1 MSHELAISHFIDA
14 PVSLV
19 WRAWSEHLEEWWC
32 PLPWRT
38 ELHALELHAGGRFA
52 TTMMGPDGERHSG
65 ESVILEATPE
75 QRVVFTNALLPG
87 WRPQAGAPFAMV
99 GLFEFTP
106 ESSGTRYRA
115 AARHWTAD
123 DCEKHR
129 AMGFE
134 AGWLAVA
141 AQLEAVARRLA
152 DAPHPV

>member
-1 MSHELAISHFIDA
+1 
-14 PVSLV
+14 
-19 WRAWSEHLEEWWC
+19 
-32 PLPWRT
+32 
-38 ELHALELHAGGRFA
+38 
-52 TTMMGPDGERHSG
+52 
-65 ESVILEATPE
+65 
-75 QRVVFTNALLPG
+75 
-87 WRPQAGAPFAMV
+87 MV

-115 AARHWTAD
+115 AARHWTAE

-152 DAPHPV
+152 DVPHPV